1 MKSFVLGI
9 SGLIVV
15 CFIAGLILE
24 GTKLEKTAN
33 KTLGIIITVSLLMS
47 VITLFFNVKND
58 NFSDFNFDIDQN
70 YIQSVTDYKLQ
81 SLKDN
86 IVSSLEKQGIKQSE
100 VYFNSVIENNEVVIE
115 KIHVDLTKAEY
126 DSSTMNIN
134 KIKDCV
140 SNLTNVNK
148 ENVLVYLREN

>member
-86 IVSSLEKQGIKQSE
+86 VVSSLEKQGIKQSE